1 MILQSIFP
9 VLMADI
15 DVPSVQEE
23 GQVKDPQS
31 YETMA
36 LSCSLVP
43 RSLALMGHAV
53 DIGDAALI
61 LNQRITEKLAS
72 MPGRVEYKLHFIIPP
87 DLAFTLRTPTS
98 GLYRC
103 SSPTVMTPC

>member
-1 MILQSIFP
+1 MILQSMFP

-36 LSCSLVP
+36 LSCSLMP
-43 RSLALMGHAV
+43 RSLALMGHAI
-53 DIGDAALI
+53 DLGDAALI
-61 LNQRITEKLAS
+61 LNQRIADKLAS

-87 DLAFTLRTPTS
+87 DLAFTLRTAS
-98 GLYRC
+98 SSLYRY
-103 SSPTVMTPC
+103 SSLNMMTPC